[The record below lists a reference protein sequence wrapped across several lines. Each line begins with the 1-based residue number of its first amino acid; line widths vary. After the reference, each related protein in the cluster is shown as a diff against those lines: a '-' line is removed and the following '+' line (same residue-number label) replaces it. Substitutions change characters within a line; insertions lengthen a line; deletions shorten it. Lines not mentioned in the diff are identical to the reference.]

1 MYKKFKDLLKYN
13 LTDVLFMVA
22 LTFLF
27 LSSETIGVVLMLQLM
42 STMGFLGFIFSLTGM
57 LFIVF
62 MYLFMMV
69 SILENLD

>member
-1 MYKKFKDLLKYN
+1 MWEKIKYVLENN
-13 LTDVLFMVA
+13 LTDVLFMIA

-27 LSSETIGVVLMLQLM
+27 LCSETIGIVLMLRLM
-42 STMGFLGFIFSLTGM
+42 STMGFLGFMFLLTGM

-69 SILENLD
+69 SIWENLD

>member
-1 MYKKFKDLLKYN
+1 MSEKFKDHLKYN
-13 LTDVLFMVA
+13 LTDVLFMLA

-27 LSSETIGVVLMLQLM
+27 LCAE
-42 STMGFLGFIFSLTGM
+42 TMGFLGFMMALTGM

-69 SILENLD
+69 SIWENLD

>member
-1 MYKKFKDLLKYN
+1 MWEKIKDLLEHN
-13 LTDVLFMVA
+13 LTDVLFMLA

-27 LSSETIGVVLMLQLM
+27 LCSETIGVVLMLRLM
-42 STMGFLGFIFSLTGM
+42 STMGFLGFMFSLTGM

-69 SILENLD
+69 SIWENLD